1 MIRFEGTCRLFPL
14 PGVVLFPHG
23 VLRLHVFE
31 PRYRQL
37 TAHALETDRLI
48 TIVQARPGVAWP
60 VEGEPEL
67 EQVGCVGRIL
77 AHEGLPDGRS
87 NLILM
92 GVGRVRLDGDV
103 RSPGTLYRQ
112 CEATRL
118 DDLRDRPGLDGERRR
133 LADELQTVPGCDNPE
148 LRRLIESAQDMG
160 HLIDLVA
167 HALPLGA
174 SAKQRLLDEP
184 RVGHRLDGLRRI
196 LRESAGGDPGLRGGF
211 SAN

>member
-133 LADELQTVPGCDNPE
+133 LA
-148 LRRLIESAQDMG
+148 ESAQDMG